1 MDQHHHITTHH
12 HKSPHHT
19 YCSWVQHKQQKQQK
33 QHQQHQQ
40 HVKLATVVATVDQQL
55 AHTAYACTDRLPSSQ
70 IGSMGSMGSMVA
82 HGSTFLQ
89 LQHVLAAHC
98 STCDMQLRSERIQPD
113 NTRTHTLDQVP
124 LSSVPCP
131 LQRHGRANRRALL
144 WAALCAPVQI
154 NTGAKNKSNTTSS
167 TPHTAHGICY
177 VVPFHMP
184 YLLFSSLA
192 SGLPLPLPSPLAP
205 GFDFPKPKLPK
216 TFQSGPSWLV

>member
-124 LSSVPCP
+124 LSSVPCKGTGG
-131 LQRHGRANRRALL
+131 QIAEHCSGRLYVLL
-144 WAALCAPVQI
+144 F
-154 NTGAKNKSNTTSS
+154 KS
-167 TPHTAHGICY
+167 TPGLKINPTPPPRHRT
-177 VVPFHMP
+177 PHMA
-184 YLLFSSLA
+184 FA
-192 SGLPLPLPSPLAP
+192 M
-205 GFDFPKPKLPK
+205 
-216 TFQSGPSWLV
+216 